1 MKRGIIE
8 TILVL
13 AIVGLL
19 AWAVLTQAQAT
30 RQTAV
35 AARAAATGQTATS
48 IVIVLLVGVLIGA
61 LVIGGLAILYLWL
74 RLRRETRRARRRTA
88 GQNRRGSRRW
98 QSGPNAYWNRVD
110 DPALAAR
117 APQGAGA
124 LDALV
129 QIEVLRMVRELR
141 GSAPPALPIAPQE
154 TAADDEDNDEIWQTW
169 Y

>member
-48 IVIVLLVGVLIGA
+48 IIIVLLVGVLIGA
-61 LVIGGLAILYLWL
+61 LVIGGLVILYLWL
-74 RLRRETRRARRRTA
+74 RLQRATRRVQRRP
-88 GQNRRGSRRW
+88 RRDDRHV
-98 QSGPNAYWNRVD
+98 SGPSATPWPWNRVD

-141 GSAPPALPIAPQE
+141 GSAPPALPVAPRE
-154 TAADDEDNDEIWQTW
+154 TEAGDEDNDEIWQTW

>member
-1 MKRGIIE
+1 M
-8 TILVL
+8 
-13 AIVGLL
+13 IVGVL
-19 AWAVLTQAQAT
+19 AWAVLAQAQAT

-74 RLRRETRRARRRTA
+74 RLQRATKRARRRTA
-88 GQNRRGSRRW
+88 GQNRRGSERW
-98 QSGPNAYWNRVD
+98 QGGPNAYWNRVD
-110 DPALAAR
+110 DPALEAR

-141 GSAPPALPIAPQE
+141 GSAPPALPVAPRE
-154 TAADDEDNDEIWQTW
+154 TEAGDERNDANDEIWQTW